1 MPGVTEIARPS
12 LTPSFVR
19 WGKIVRV
26 PADVLVRFPPLPEL
40 PEPPVVG
47 PDPRQ
52 KFYFRIVG
60 TLTEATE
67 ELGRIQASNL
77 ATGYHACA
85 PNLGVLKIA
94 HEQALAHFDLGIIR
108 ARWEAELQRWLAKS
122 QVRWV
127 QRTKSISTELRAN
140 GIAVELEAQDDHG
153 YYHYGFDLMIREA
166 PVA

>member
-1 MPGVTEIARPS
+1 
-12 LTPSFVR
+12 
-19 WGKIVRV
+19 V
-26 PADVLVRFPPLPEL
+26 PADVLVRFPPLPGL
-40 PEPPVVG
+40 PEPPMVG

-52 KFYFRIVG
+52 KFYIRIVG
-60 TLTEATE
+60 ALTEATE
-67 ELGRIQASNL
+67 ELGRIQAINL
-77 ATGYHACA
+77 TTGYHACA
-85 PNLGVLKIA
+85 PNLGVLKDA
-94 HEQALAHFDLGIIR
+94 HEQALAHFDMGIIR

-122 QVRWV
+122 LVRWV